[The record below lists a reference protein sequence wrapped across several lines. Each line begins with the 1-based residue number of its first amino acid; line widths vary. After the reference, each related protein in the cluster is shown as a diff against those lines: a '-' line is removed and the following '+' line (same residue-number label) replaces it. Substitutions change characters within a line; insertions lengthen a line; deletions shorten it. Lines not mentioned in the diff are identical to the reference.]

1 MEKER
6 KPLNEREI
14 EDALSEYRR
23 RGLRDE
29 VLSLIEDDLHFGL
42 NQDEICSYALK
53 KQDFKQMKMY
63 SKALRNGYGKE
74 EISVLCADGMSAQQ
88 MALAF
93 EFYEKGI
100 SLDVIRDVISES
112 GNVPYRMKQ
121 AFEKIMEKQKEL
133 NGTAV
138 TDEEHP
144 YVSRLLEQITDLL
157 QKIQFQDE
165 RYDELNKRLK
175 ELGRDESIRQSLID
189 QNTEKDEMLES
200 QQDELN
206 KANTAIM
213 RLRSEK
219 DKLEKE
225 MEKMRERIKELEEKT
240 AENQTDIKTT
250 EAAAQAKTYADT
262 AQSIPVYYQVP
273 VLDENRRVVSHV
285 VVDTDKKKTNGVIGT
300 LARLCFKK
308 KSRADIV
315 KLVASGDLVPA
326 QLVQIKNGITR
337 GLTESQLVELI
348 NNNVSAEKMKEII
361 EIAVLENAMI
371 Q

>member
-6 KPLNEREI
+6 KPLNDREI
-14 EDALSEYRR
+14 EDAVSEYKR
-23 RGLRDE
+23 RGVRDE
-29 VLSLIEDDLHFGL
+29 VLSLIEDDLRFGL
-42 NQDEICSYALK
+42 KQEEIRTYALK
-53 KQDFKQMKMY
+53 KLDFKQMKMY

-74 EISVLCADGMSAQQ
+74 EIAVLCADGMSAQQ

-133 NGTAV
+133 NGTVV

-144 YVSRLLEQITDLL
+144 YVSKLLEQITELL
-157 QKIQFQDE
+157 EKIRFQDE

-175 ELGRDESIRQSLID
+175 ELGRDESIRQNLID

-200 QQDELN
+200 QQNELN

-213 RLRSEK
+213 RLRAEK
-219 DKLEKE
+219 EKLEKE
-225 MEKMRERIKELEEKT
+225 MKEMQDRINELEG
-240 AENQTDIKTT
+240 
-250 EAAAQAKTYADT
+250 QAKMEQAESKPAEPTRAARTYADSP
-262 AQSIPVYYQVP
+262 QGIPVYYQIP
-273 VLDENRRVVSHV
+273 VLDENRKVVSRV
-285 VVDTDKKKTNGVIGT
+285 MVDTDKKKSSGVIDV
-300 LARLCFKK
+300 LSKLCFKK
-308 KSRADIV
+308 KSRTDIV
-315 KLVASGDLVPA
+315 KLVASGELVPA
-326 QLVQIKNGITR
+326 QLVQIKNAITR

-361 EIAVLENAMI
+361 EIAVLENAMM